1 MRRSHTKAFLSVC
14 TVVDERILCEME
26 VIKLNHLHEI
36 YISELENTKYS
47 NDNYKSGKLKAK
59 LIKQYEGQLSFQ
71 ALRLPTG
78 IYESDLVYNSSTD
91 VGKVVE
97 QAYLLGMEDQTK
109 NVALTLRTCVQRAYK
124 DSTPLPWPPTARDLE
139 NLDITLPK
147 ELKKFLEFLITGKRI
162 EKISPQNSRLVES
175 IGLNLC
181 RAVTNGHWKMP
192 KHILL
197 SMTLRH
203 LFRSDELT
211 NLVNRFGHCENYS
224 FSLELETAQAHAL
237 KEASDVLSSQIIRN
251 PILPSV
257 FHSDFDNVSSCIY
270 SL

>member
-1 MRRSHTKAFLSVC
+1 MRRIKGYNLFSCEAQFHPSCRKNYCTKVFTQNANTTAVSDEAEMRRSHTKAFLSVC

-26 VIKLNHLHEI
+26 VIKLNHMHEI
-36 YISELENTKYS
+36 YISELENMKYS

-71 ALRLPTG
+71 ALRLLTG

-124 DSTPLPWPPTARDLE
+124 DSTPLPWPPTARDLK
-139 NLDITLPK
+139 NSDITLPK
-147 ELKKFLEFLITGKRI
+147 ELKKFLEFLITGKRT

-175 IGLNLC
+175 IGQDLC

-197 SMTLRH
+197 SVTY
-203 LFRSDELT
+203 
-211 NLVNRFGHCENYS
+211 C
-224 FSLELETAQAHAL
+224 
-237 KEASDVLSSQIIRN
+237 K
-251 PILPSV
+251 LPDIT
-257 FHSDFDNVSSCIY
+257 F
-270 SL
+270 